1 MLKAWSSPKC
11 EWSQYQDCKNTNGH
25 NTKIAKNP
33 YVQNSM
39 IAKRHIYQSF
49 PMAKLPHTL

>member
-1 MLKAWSSPKC
+1 MLKAWSSPKY
-11 EWSQYQDCKNTNGH
+11 EWSQYQDCQNTNGH